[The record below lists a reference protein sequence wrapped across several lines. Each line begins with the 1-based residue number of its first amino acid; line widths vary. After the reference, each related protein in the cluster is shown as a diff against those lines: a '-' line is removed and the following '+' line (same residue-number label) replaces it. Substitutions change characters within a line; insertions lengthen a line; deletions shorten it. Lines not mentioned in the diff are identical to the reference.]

1 MEDGTDGKVGG
12 KGVPG
17 RGRVSP
23 AKLVSEVGTDG
34 APNIT

>member
-1 MEDGTDGKVGG
+1 MEDVTDGKVEWG
-12 KGVPG
+12 PW

-34 APNIT
+34 APNMT